1 MYEHPATQFV
11 AGFIGTSN
19 VIERDGRTFTV
30 RPEKIRLLA
39 ETAPEGEPGVVRA
52 VAYLG
57 SATKFVVALDAG
69 GELTVLQ
76 QNLETSSEDVHGM
89 EGKRVRLSWRRDV
102 EFAIDEEGT

>member
-1 MYEHPATQFV
+1 MSFSRPFIERP
-11 AGFIGTSN
+11 IGTTLL
-19 VIERDGRTFTV
+19 VIGLF
-30 RPEKIRLLA
+30 L
-39 ETAPEGEPGVVRA
+39 VRA